1 MLQSNGQKESND
13 FTVGQQEEL
22 QSVLDT
28 FGIKKIPVL
37 YGNIIF
43 QEHPEGPAVVN
54 KAVCYHYVPFS
65 KQRLEVIRLCPNS
78 SI

>member
-13 FTVGQQEEL
+13 FTAGQQKEL
-22 QSVLDT
+22 QSVLELSLE
-28 FGIKKIPVL
+28 KKIPVL

-43 QEHPEGPAVVN
+43 QEHPEGAAVVN

-65 KQRLEVIRLCPNS
+65 K
-78 SI
+78 